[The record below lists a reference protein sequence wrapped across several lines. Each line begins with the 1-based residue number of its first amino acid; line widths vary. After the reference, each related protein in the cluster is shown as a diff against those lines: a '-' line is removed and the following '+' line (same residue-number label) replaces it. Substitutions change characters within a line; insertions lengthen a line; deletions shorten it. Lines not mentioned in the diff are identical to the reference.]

1 MAATESSKA
10 LISHS
15 RLLINMTVQIRQQ
28 LEWNSANV
36 TAQTYMYTAKV
47 LPTSAHHQLKAW
59 PSIGTTYTIFCV
71 CVHKQLHVPGYTVCT
86 CYLACLQ
93 LLSQ

>member
-15 RLLINMTVQIRQQ
+15 RLLINKTVQIRQQ
-28 LEWNSANV
+28 LEWNSANL

-47 LPTSAHHQLKAW
+47 LPTSTHHQLRAW
-59 PSIGTTYTIFCV
+59 PSIHSDNVPLMRCHKPPVAPFNIITRSP
-71 CVHKQLHVPGYTVCT
+71 VHRGSDTVN
-86 CYLACLQ
+86 
-93 LLSQ
+93 